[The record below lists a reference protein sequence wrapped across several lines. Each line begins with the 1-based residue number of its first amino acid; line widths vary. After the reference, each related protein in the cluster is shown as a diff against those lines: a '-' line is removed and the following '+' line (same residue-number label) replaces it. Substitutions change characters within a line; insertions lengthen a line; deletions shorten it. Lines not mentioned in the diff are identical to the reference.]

1 MPNKILLVD
10 DDREFREEFRDSL
23 NEYAIVEAANGEEAL
38 NILKKP
44 NDIDLVI
51 LDVKM
56 PGINGTEVLKEMKD
70 VVPGLGIVILTG
82 HSSEDV
88 AIEALKGHADDYI
101 EKPLNIDKIKGVID
115 RLLESKSYANGDAS
129 GNETDKIEKVKS
141 FAERNCYK
149 KLCLKDAAMAVSLSP
164 KYLSRI
170 FKKNTGMG
178 FSEYRLK
185 IKIKEAGALLK
196 VSGYNIDQISQKMGY
211 ENTESFIRMFKKITG
226 YTPTEYRKK
235 GRSKKAKGRAR

>member
-1 MPNKILLVD
+1 MPKKILLVD
-10 DDREFREEFRDSL
+10 DDREFREELKCSL
-23 NEYAIVEAANGEEAL
+23 DEYAIAEASNGEEAL
-38 NILKKP
+38 NILKRP

-56 PGINGTEVLKEMKD
+56 PGMNGTEVLKGIKSAS
-70 VVPGLGIVILTG
+70 PGLAIIILTG

-88 AIEALKGHADDYI
+88 VIEALKGRADDYMK
-101 EKPLNIDKIKGVID
+101 KPINIDKIKGVID
-115 RLLESKSYANGDAS
+115 RLLELKYGTDGLPSSH
-129 GNETDKIEKVKS
+129 ETDKIEKVKS

-149 KLCLKDAAMAVSLSP
+149 KLCLKDAAIAVSLSP

-170 FKKNTGMG
+170 FKKSTGMA

-185 IKIKEAGALLK
+185 IKIKEAKALLK
-196 VSGYNIDQISQKMGY
+196 ASAYNIDQISQKMGY

-226 YTPTEYRKK
+226 HTPKEYRKK
-235 GRSKKAKGRAR
+235 NHSKNIKYRVR